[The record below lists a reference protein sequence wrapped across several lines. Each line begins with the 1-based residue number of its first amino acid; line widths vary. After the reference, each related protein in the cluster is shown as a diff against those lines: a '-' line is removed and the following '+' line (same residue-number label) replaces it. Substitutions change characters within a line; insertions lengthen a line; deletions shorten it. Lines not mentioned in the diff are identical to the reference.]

1 MWYLCA
7 AAVCTALLYV
17 VKGRQNKEQPAPK
30 SCLEAV
36 YEEPRSHKLRIHL
49 QLSRNPLNPHRRSR
63 LVCRQN
69 TLPTSRQRLGRGG
82 QGILLLVCERREVM
96 QCCPM
101 GRVRAG
107 GCSLLRCSIFG
118 CRPLPLEQEQQD
130 ASCHDA
136 WYTRD
141 HGVRHPELSIWLRGL
156 LCCTHTQRAW
166 CALRLRLTACIQA
179 HSPTSPAS
187 RLFSFCSLQTHG
199 HPSQFPI
206 AIFGSALSLRVHGPD
221 GPSDTAR
228 EGTPSA

>member
-1 MWYLCA
+1 M
-7 AAVCTALLYV
+7 
-17 VKGRQNKEQPAPK
+17 KGRQKTQQPGPK

-36 YEEPRSHKLRIHL
+36 YVEPRSHKLRIHL
-49 QLSRNPLNPHRRSR
+49 QLSRNPPNPHRRSR

-69 TLPTSRQRLGRGG
+69 TLPTSRQRLSRGG

-130 ASCHDA
+130 ASCHDP

-156 LCCTHTQRAW
+156 LCCTYTQRAW
-166 CALRLRLTACIQA
+166 CALRLTRTCIQLTVPRPLSPGYFRFA
-179 HSPTSPAS
+179 HYKPTALLTSGLN
-187 RLFSFCSLQTHG
+187 RD
-199 HPSQFPI
+199 
-206 AIFGSALSLRVHGPD
+206 FGSVLFLRVHGPD